1 MFEGSPDPGSEGAS
15 VCFVYLLV
23 LSTVEIMFFYIHMFK
38 IPLNQELPKGMWFCS
53 LDCRRINSALQKLVI
68 NGEQELPDS
77 HLNSI
82 RKKHRK
88 NDAENEGSVVVKWRV
103 LNGKM
108 AIDDE
113 IKPLHSKVLAIF
125 HVSSD

>member
-1 MFEGSPDPGSEGAS
+1 MFEGSPHPGSEGAS

-23 LSTVEIMFFYIHMFK
+23 LIAVEIVFFYLHMSKIH
-38 IPLNQELPKGMWFCS
+38 LNQELPKGMWFCS
-53 LDCRRINSALQKLVI
+53 LDCHRINSALQKLVI

-77 HLNSI
+77 LLNSV
-82 RKKHRK
+82 RKKRRK

-113 IKPLHSKVLAIF
+113 IKPLHSQVLAIF
-125 HVSSD
+125 HVSSH